1 MKEKKEVGTLKDLER
16 KFEREA
22 KTAFQRHDAW
32 RLRYLRKRLK
42 TYSLKSHM
50 AEAPGGGRRWER
62 GRKGGGSHL
71 HV

>member
-1 MKEKKEVGTLKDLER
+1 MEDTMKEKKEVGTLKDLER

-42 TYSLKSHM
+42 TYSLKS
-50 AEAPGGGRRWER
+50 AIWQRLLEGGGDETQGLR
-62 GRKGGGSHL
+62 
-71 HV
+71 VP